1 MAVGKQTCQCGAS
14 IIHSGGPICNLWR
27 AQRAITQKVEN
38 NSIDSLKANSAW
50 KERGKQAVPSHQ
62 QAVKNRG
69 SSGCTLPSVSRFS
82 AIHSCRYTLSM
93 SYQTCSGPHPS
104 QKHSCSRFLIFTQSG
119 SHPTNHQRFCPGT
132 SSFLSLLTLSQK
144 VAIIASL

>member
-1 MAVGKQTCQCGAS
+1 MVSKPVNVVQVSFIVEGQYVTFEEPKEPS
-14 IIHSGGPICNLWR
+14 L
-27 AQRAITQKVEN
+27 KVEN

-50 KERGKQAVPSHQ
+50 KERGKQAVPPHQ
-62 QAVKNRG
+62 QAAKNRG

-119 SHPTNHQRFCPGT
+119 SHLTNHQRFCPGT